1 MAGLAGTVSTVALPP
16 GMGRLGLPAV
26 NDPEA
31 GRIVPSSIAPTHAKL
46 ACEKGSFAGQARREG
61 VSKISIARPTTVKIS
76 GMRNEVENGK
86 WG

>member
-1 MAGLAGTVSTVALPP
+1 MAGLAGTRLARD
-16 GMGRLGLPAV
+16 GRLGLPAV

-31 GRIVPSSIAPTHAKL
+31 GRIVPPSIAPTHAKL
-46 ACEKGSFAGQARREG
+46 ARELDSLASQARWEG
-61 VSKISIARPTTVKIS
+61 VLRFSFARPTTVKIS